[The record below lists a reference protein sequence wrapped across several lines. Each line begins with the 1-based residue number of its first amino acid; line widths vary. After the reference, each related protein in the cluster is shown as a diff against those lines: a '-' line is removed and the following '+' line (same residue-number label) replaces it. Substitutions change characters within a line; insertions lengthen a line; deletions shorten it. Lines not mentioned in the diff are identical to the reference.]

1 MQNYP
6 DVGNNGKTKLFY
18 LLDNQQGFN
27 KNFCKHQT
35 HAVKKKLDSTTQLGY
50 AVFLTQIISCW
61 Q

>member
-35 HAVKKKLDSTTQLGY
+35 HAAKKSLIQPNNLVMQS
-50 AVFLTQIISCW
+50 F
-61 Q
+61 